1 MSPGKSGLSGEKQS
15 AQSVVAR
22 EATRLVELSHRIHA
36 HPELGFEE
44 VQAAAWCAEALA
56 AGGFD
61 VRPRRRRPRHRLR
74 RDDRPRSARHR
85 HLLRVRRAARHRPR
99 LRAQRHRRRRRW
111 SRDWR
116 SRRSTDPL
124 GLTVHVLGT
133 PAEEGGGG
141 KILLLDAGVF
151 DGLCAALMVHPAP
164 AELVQMPCLAIA
176 HFDVRF
182 VGKEA
187 HASAFPELGV
197 NAADAV
203 TIAQVAVGL
212 LRQHAKPGDQ
222 VHGIVTNGGSAPNIV
237 PGLAEAKFYVRS
249 ATLAGLAQWE
259 PRVRRCFEAG
269 ALATGASVEFISRC
283 PAYSEFRSDA
293 AIEAAL
299 PCQRR
304 VARSHVPA
312 APATPADGVDRHG
325 ERLAR
330 HPGDP
335 PDARHPCRTGGQP
348 STGVRGALRDAGRRP
363 GHPRWRDGDGL
374 DGHRSRPRRERTASA
389 DPLGTS
395 TGLMRRLTGLG
406 GAVGPAGGS

>member
-1 MSPGKSGLSGEKQS
+1 LSPGKSGLSGEKRS

-61 VRPRRRRPRHRLR
+61 V
-74 RDDRPRSARHR
+74 
-85 HLLRVRRAARHRPR
+85 HLGVGGLATAFDATIGRGPLAIAICCEYDALPDIGHACGHNVIAAAGVGAGLALAP
-99 LRAQRHRRRRRW
+99 L
-111 SRDWR
+111 
-116 SRRSTDPL
+116 TDPL

-182 VGKEA
+182 VGREA
-187 HASAFPELGV
+187 HASAYPELGV

-293 AIEAAL
+293 AIEARYRANAEAL
-299 PCQRR
+299 GRTFPPPPERPLT
-304 VARSHVPA
+304 ASTDMANISLAIPAIHPTLDIHA
-312 APATPADGVDRHG
+312 APAVNHQPEFAAHCVTPAADQAILDGATAMAWTVIDLALDAS
-325 ERLAR
+325 ERRRLIR
-330 HPGDP
+330 
-335 PDARHPCRTGGQP
+335 
-348 STGVRGALRDAGRRP
+348 SALRR
-363 GHPRWRDGDGL
+363 
-374 DGHRSRPRRERTASA
+374 
-389 DPLGTS
+389 
-395 TGLMRRLTGLG
+395 
-406 GAVGPAGGS
+406 V